1 MSITLSPAKARYLE
15 QVRDQLS
22 DLPEEEREEIVQDLE
37 AHLTELDDSQFE
49 AELGDPVAFAAEF
62 RSSAGLDQP
71 TRGSVWDALPRIW
84 NRLEVQAQRLGQI
97 THWSTV
103 RPVWIWTRGWLVICT
118 WALVNTGEIFR
129 RFPIPVIG
137 SSSLTG
143 LILVVL
149 ATSLSLWLD
158 KRPQTPI
165 RRFGSMMFSFI
176 AGWSLLATLINPVA
190 SSTEFAEIDPY
201 FDRLTTAQGNPVDNI
216 YAYDLEGNPV
226 EVLLFDSEG
235 RPLLTLPSYV
245 YEEADFNPGAPEI
258 QYDSGAVSFERD
270 SFGRII
276 PNLYP
281 LQTQG
286 YDDYGQ
292 LVPSTPPS
300 LGFGDVGESGQETIT
315 DTSAPSTTITR
326 GE

>member
-37 AHLTELDDSQFE
+37 AHLAELDDGRIE

-62 RSSAGLDQP
+62 RSSAGLDEP
-71 TRGSVWDALPRIW
+71 THLPRWDAVR
-84 NRLEVQAQRLGQI
+84 RLRDRLDDRAQRLARF

-103 RPVWIWTRGWLVICT
+103 RPVWIWARGWLVICA
-118 WALVNTGEIFR
+118 WALANTGQIFR
-129 RFPIPVIG
+129 RFPVPAIG

-143 LILVVL
+143 LILVVM
-149 ATSLSLWLD
+149 ATALSIWLD
-158 KRPQTPI
+158 QGPEVPL
-165 RRFGSMMFSFI
+165 RRLGSMTFSFI
-176 AGWSLLATLINPVA
+176 AGWALVGTLLNPIYID
-190 SSTEFAEIDPY
+190 TEEVDYQY
-201 FDRLTTAQGNPVDNI
+201 FDRLTTAEGNSVTNI

-235 RPLLTLPSYV
+235 RPLLTLATYV
-245 YEEADFNPGAPEI
+245 YEDAEFSPENATYDFGE
-258 QYDSGAVSFERD
+258 GGVRFERD

-281 LQTQG
+281 LDLSV
-286 YDDYGQ
+286 YDGAGG
-292 LVPSTPPS
+292 LNPMPPPS
-300 LGFGDVGESGQETIT
+300 LGFPSLADEESVP
-315 DTSAPSTTITR
+315 TSTVAAV
-326 GE
+326 E